1 MKCKPSKDIKN
12 IIMNIE
18 KNNYKYDRV
27 DYINTK
33 KKANIVTVN
42 NYYNNSNKVTVPVDN
57 KTVTLLDIIN
67 IERKI

>member
-1 MKCKPSKDIKN
+1 MIVL
-12 IIMNIE
+12 IILTQR
-18 KNNYKYDRV
+18 KKQKYIAANV
-27 DYINTK
+27 
-33 KKANIVTVN
+33 ANIVTVN